1 MPSAVK
7 VAHLSANSRGR
18 DFVIGDLHGSTA
30 LLREQ
35 MGKVAF
41 NPAVDR
47 ILSVGDLIDRGPD
60 SPGALAL
67 LDQPWF
73 FAVCGNHDQALI
85 DTTLY
90 AQDPAGWMSMGGE
103 WVLKHTLDERLDWA
117 LRLALLPHI
126 LVIGAGRKRFQ
137 LVHGSAVDVAGN
149 VLSDAEIDEAALSD
163 DIQPERLQW
172 SRALTE
178 YYRQTLGEA
187 QRLPHVKHDLSL
199 TFVGHTVIT
208 KPGMMLSHY
217 FCDGGAGY
225 KFPDATLH
233 MLEVQPVLAQ
243 YLHYLDALPTHERN
257 PA

>member
-1 MPSAVK
+1 MPAAVK
-7 VAHLSANSRGR
+7 VAHLAANTQGR

-30 LLREQ
+30 LLREKMAQ
-35 MGKVAF
+35 IAF

-85 DTTLY
+85 DATLY
-90 AQDPAGWMSMGGE
+90 EQDPAGWFSMGGE
-103 WVLKHTLDERLDWA
+103 WVLRHSLDQRLDWA

-126 LVIGAGRKRFQ
+126 LVIGAGRQRFQ
-137 LVHGSAVDVAGN
+137 LVHGSAVDMSGN
-149 VLSDAEIDEAALSD
+149 LLSDIEIDEAALAD
-163 DIQPERLQW
+163 HILADRLQW

-178 YYRQTLGEA
+178 YYRQTHA
-187 QRLPHVKHDLSL
+187 DPKRLPHVKHDLSL
-199 TFVGHTVIT
+199 TFVGHTVIN

-225 KFPDATLH
+225 KFPEATLN
-233 MLEVQPVLAQ
+233 MLEVQPILAE
-243 YLHYLDALPTHERN
+243 YLHYLDALPAHERN
-257 PA
+257 PI